1 MRTRGDERKMDKTS
15 KRRNKFS
22 YESEFTSKKIIDT
35 NMLLFT
41 WPLFDKTGW
50 FKYVMF
56 FLVPRFN
63 TLSQQPRLVWLA
75 LANVFSCQPRI
86 TFIQSMV
93 PLHFSSVPKGRKTFP
108 LILGL
113 SFS

>member
-50 FKYVMF
+50 FKYAMF
-56 FLVPRFN
+56 VLVPRNN
-63 TLSQQPRLVWLA
+63 TLSHQPRLVWLA
-75 LANVFSCQPRI
+75 LANVFSCQPRT